1 MSAQESCY
9 LLFYHLTSQY
19 RLAKNNTDY
28 YDTEYNNQ
36 IQGIQTMTTQETQTI
51 PIQGTQIDTIQG
63 THTNTIQ
70 GT

>member
-1 MSAQESCY
+1 MSVQESSY
-9 LLFYHLTSQY
+9 LLFYHLISQY
-19 RLAKNNTDY
+19 RLVKNNVDY
-28 YDTEYNNQ
+28 YNTEYNNQ
-36 IQGIQTMTTQETQTI
+36 IQGIQTMTTQKTQTI